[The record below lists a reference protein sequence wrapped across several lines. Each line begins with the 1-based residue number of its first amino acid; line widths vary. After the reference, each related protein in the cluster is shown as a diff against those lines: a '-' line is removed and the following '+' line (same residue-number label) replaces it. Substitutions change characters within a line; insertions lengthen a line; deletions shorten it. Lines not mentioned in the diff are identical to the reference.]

1 MELNIVSLG
10 MSLKN
15 HNHLPLPQ
23 IRLQPFECFFFD
35 TPTSDLP
42 RHLDVTLVKCCLD
55 VKVQSILCQSLKST
69 LIHIW
74 TKAVM
79 RVNVKWL
86 RQSQAGYQ

>member
-35 TPTSDLP
+35 TGQLQICPDILML
-42 RHLDVTLVKCCLD
+42 HLSNVVLMLKCS
-55 VKVQSILCQSLKST
+55 QSYVSL
-69 LIHIW
+69 
-74 TKAVM
+74 
-79 RVNVKWL
+79 
-86 RQSQAGYQ
+86 